1 MVREAIE
8 VVGVVVSM
16 KLVVLGL
23 VKVLRAVVGLE
34 AVEAVEAEEAVEAVN
49 EAVVIV
55 AVTLETGAMCAVC
68 VVPEKTL
75 RVPVLR
81 RGGREP
87 DGGLLAAEVP
97 LLPSLNCG
105 RSLLLF
111 SYFDINVDLLFSPC
125 SCETNEGLDV
135 FKES

>member
-1 MVREAIE
+1 M
-8 VVGVVVSM
+8 
-16 KLVVLGL
+16 
-23 VKVLRAVVGLE
+23 GLE

>member
-1 MVREAIE
+1 M
-8 VVGVVVSM
+8 SM

>member
-1 MVREAIE
+1 VVREAIE